1 MDTLLLEK
9 NKHYIFKDTIYSDF
23 LNNVSYIQHDMPDI
37 DNILIIIPNC
47 DKLAVIIIACILLNK
62 KIYYVDPLKPQNI
75 RHIDKF
81 EILYTTQ
88 HFYDHNK
95 KNIDRLC
102 KTIKIIDKIKYG
114 EKYKLQNNYKEL
126 DINVVDNNNII
137 NINYNILKSQFNI
150 FKRKLKSKKY
160 IFMYNLMDI
169 DILPIFFYSILYK
182 KTILFYKENQ
192 QKSNRGYY
200 ITRDTDNIRSN
211 KKLVLY
217 HKKQRIVNNK
227 SKDYLI
233 FDTNRYIDIQYNNNQ
248 FIYKKYLKGFSE
260 NNGLWIK
267 NIDTP
272 INRQL

>member
-1 MDTLLLEK
+1 
-9 NKHYIFKDTIYSDF
+9 
-23 LNNVSYIQHDMPDI
+23 
-37 DNILIIIPNC
+37 
-47 DKLAVIIIACILLNK
+47 
-62 KIYYVDPLKPQNI
+62 
-75 RHIDKF
+75 
-81 EILYTTQ
+81 
-88 HFYDHNK
+88 
-95 KNIDRLC
+95 
-102 KTIKIIDKIKYG
+102 
-114 EKYKLQNNYKEL
+114 
-126 DINVVDNNNII
+126 
-137 NINYNILKSQFNI
+137 
-150 FKRKLKSKKY
+150 
-160 IFMYNLMDI
+160 MDI

-233 FDTNRYIDIQYNNNQ
+233 FDTNRYIDIQYNDNQ

-272 INRQL
+272 INRQLSYLEDYYIKNPIYINKRFSSVGVCFGSP